1 MLLKEMDIEMSS
13 LTNSQIIE
21 ISNIN
26 FVDTSTY
33 DTIFVILGIKI
44 LIPLITRTNTLNEVS
59 KEKIIKI
66 VKSFIKYQ
74 ETNNPEYVL
83 GKYQL
88 TKEDVIDPSEL
99 ELIFDSIIIES

>member
-1 MLLKEMDIEMSS
+1 MDIDMSS

-33 DTIFVILGIKI
+33 DTIFSILGISI
-44 LIPLITRTNTLNEVS
+44 LIPLITKKDTLVEVS

-74 ETNNPEYVL
+74 KTKNPEYVL

-88 TKEDVIDPSEL
+88 TKEDLIDPAEL
-99 ELIFDSIIIES
+99 ES